1 MASTDP
7 HPKVSDF
14 RSDTVT
20 RPTPAMRQAM
30 AEAVV
35 GDDVF
40 GDDPTVRA
48 LEEQAAAAFGKEA
61 GLFTPSGTMAN
72 LIAMTVHTNPGDEV
86 FVEEYSHCYNN
97 EVGGAAAFA
106 GAVTRTLPSDAG
118 RIDPALVARFARP
131 GDLHQPRTALLCV
144 ENTHNFHGGRVVPIE
159 LLHDLQQVCSD
170 REIALHLD
178 GARIWNA
185 VVAAEV
191 DPVAYGTACDS
202 LMFCFSK
209 GLGAPVGSMLLGTH
223 VFVAEA
229 RRIRKRLGGG
239 MRQVGV
245 LAAAAQLALEEG
257 PAQLKEDHRRARRL
271 AEGLAA
277 LPGAAV
283 DLDAVETNIFFL
295 RTEAGRDSYG
305 PIAEALAEE
314 GVLAVPL
321 ADLGI
326 RFVTHR
332 DVGDADVDRAL
343 TAAKRVLPTLGLAA
357 SA

>member
-1 MASTDP
+1 M
-7 HPKVSDF
+7 
-14 RSDTVT
+14 
-20 RPTPAMRQAM
+20 
-30 AEAVV
+30 
-35 GDDVF
+35 
-40 GDDPTVRA
+40 
-48 LEEQAAAAFGKEA
+48 
-61 GLFTPSGTMAN
+61 
-72 LIAMTVHTNPGDEV
+72 
-86 FVEEYSHCYNN
+86 
-97 EVGGAAAFA
+97 
-106 GAVTRTLPSDAG
+106 
-118 RIDPALVARFARP
+118 
-131 GDLHQPRTALLCV
+131 
-144 ENTHNFHGGRVVPIE
+144 ENTHNFHGGRVVPIK

-271 AEGLAA
+271 AEGWPRCPGPRSTWTRSRRTSSSSGPR
-277 LPGAAV
+277 PGATA
-283 DLDAVETNIFFL
+283 T
-295 RTEAGRDSYG
+295 GRS
-305 PIAEALAEE
+305 PRRW
-314 GVLAVPL
+314 P
-321 ADLGI
+321 
-326 RFVTHR
+326 R
-332 DVGDADVDRAL
+332 RACWPSPW
-343 TAAKRVLPTLGLAA
+343 PTWG
-357 SA
+357 SGS